1 MLYVY
6 SKTEEPRPAPVPVDH
21 KAREHGEDSIFDEKR
36 TPPNGAH
43 NV

>member
-6 SKTEEPRPAPVPVDH
+6 SKTEEPRPSRVPVDP
-21 KAREHGEDSIFDEKR
+21 KALERGGDFIFDEKR